1 MLIAKFKATK
11 NKNNLM
17 KSNQNL
23 EAYKKT
29 RNSLKKRRQMKN
41 DLRKE
46 GLLLKVKTKQ
56 KSKRRK

>member
-11 NKNNLM
+11 NKSKLM

-56 KSKRRK
+56 KSKRKK

>member
-1 MLIAKFKATK
+1 MLIAKCKAK
-11 NKNNLM
+11 RNKNNLM

-41 DLRKE
+41 DLRRE

-56 KSKRRK
+56 KNRRRE

>member
-11 NKNNLM
+11 NKSNLM

-56 KSKRRK
+56 KNKRRK

>member
-11 NKNNLM
+11 NKSNLM

-56 KSKRRK
+56 KNRRRK

>member
-11 NKNNLM
+11 NKSNLM

>member
-11 NKNNLM
+11 NKSNLM

-56 KSKRRK
+56 KSKRKK